1 MFAVS
6 ACGTICSTFVLA
18 WKASIISRAVMPFAS
33 FKQITDT
40 GVAALHLYLK
50 SLPSCPADGR

>member
-1 MFAVS
+1 MPRYPNAAALTAVLRQGERPD
-6 ACGTICSTFVLA
+6 GTAI
-18 WKASIISRAVMPFAS
+18 AVMPFAS